1 MSVAHEHAHRG
12 AFRNL
17 SRKTCRFQLVKHTMR
32 MKNSGI
38 LVLGLTHCVMTTVRR
53 AANCSST
60 VAQRFLCVR
69 RSSAR
74 EPPRDQLLVRHLS
87 RSGGTIKRFEETTIR
102 LFSRM
107 PLEAGTGTRTVL
119 LTVDPLRGQ
128 EGERG
133 RRDGAA
139 GNLGQA
145 GGSGHA
151 HFNKIG
157 AATRTT
163 EATTQCARYRR
174 NIFALVFPRRV
185 NFFTGEVWF
194 WRSFTE

>member
-1 MSVAHEHAHRG
+1 
-12 AFRNL
+12 
-17 SRKTCRFQLVKHTMR
+17 
-32 MKNSGI
+32 
-38 LVLGLTHCVMTTVRR
+38 MTTVRR

-74 EPPRDQLLVRHLS
+74 EPPRDQLLVRHLF
-87 RSGGTIKRFEETTIR
+87 RSGGTIKRYEETTIR

-139 GNLGQA
+139 GNLGQG

-157 AATRTT
+157 AGTRTT
-163 EATTQCARYRR
+163 EATTQCARYCR

-185 NFFTGEVWF
+185 IFSLVTCGFGDPSLSACCGWAREAL
-194 WRSFTE
+194 WRARPLRDASLEIRDLLAHLTHLVDACFDR